1 MSFGIGHFFAVRYL
15 KKVGPPNR
23 ESIYIYIYIERESL
37 YIYIYICTNIFV
49 IVGILHTE
57 IRAGK

>member
-23 ESIYIYIYIERESL
+23 ESIYIYRERERV
-37 YIYIYICTNIFV
+37 YIYIYIYSNIFV
-49 IVGILHTE
+49 VVGILHTE